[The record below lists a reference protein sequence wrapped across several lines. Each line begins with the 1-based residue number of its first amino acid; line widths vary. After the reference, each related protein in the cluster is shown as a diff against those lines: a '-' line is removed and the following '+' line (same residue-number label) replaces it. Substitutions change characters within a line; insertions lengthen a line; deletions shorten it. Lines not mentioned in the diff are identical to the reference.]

1 MFVLIDVC
9 CNERP
14 IASATL
20 INRLA
25 KSVSNMGSG
34 PSDVDATGVVGIRVV
49 LRSRKV
55 EKVMCGIAQRVLLES
70 LRGSAGID

>member
-1 MFVLIDVC
+1 MFVLIEVC

-25 KSVSNMGSG
+25 KRVSKIGSG
-34 PSDVDATGVVGIRVV
+34 PSESDIVVGGIPVLEVVGPARSKETRIR
-49 LRSRKV
+49 
-55 EKVMCGIAQRVLLES
+55 
-70 LRGSAGID
+70 

>member
-14 IASATL
+14 MASATL

-34 PSDVDATGVVGIRVV
+34 PPEANAVGVGMVF
-49 LRSRKV
+49 
-55 EKVMCGIAQRVLLES
+55 LES
-70 LRGSAGID
+70 TKLRVSPTSDLGSATIDNESL